1 MEISWF
7 GHSCFR
13 LTERNVAAV
22 VTDPFGPSVGYAV
35 PRLNADIVTVS
46 YDAPEYNNIAACR
59 RARAITGP
67 GEYEM
72 KGVFITGVRTDAK
85 ISGKKSDESKKSTK
99 NTAYVFGYEDSVTV
113 CHLGKMS
120 TIPYQSEVEAL
131 GTVAVLI
138 VPVGG
143 GGGLKAPEAAEV
155 VSLVEPSIVIPM
167 HYKTKQ
173 TDLKLDP
180 ISKFLKEM
188 GCGKVESQESLK
200 IAKSGLPEETQVVV
214 LDVKGV

>member
-1 MEISWF
+1 MITIDLNGLPW
-7 GHSCFR
+7 
-13 LTERNVAAV
+13 LTVLNV
-22 VTDPFGPSVGYAV
+22 P
-35 PRLNADIVTVS
+35 
-46 YDAPEYNNIAACR
+46 
-59 RARAITGP
+59 
-67 GEYEM
+67 
-72 KGVFITGVRTDAK
+72 
-85 ISGKKSDESKKSTK
+85 
-99 NTAYVFGYEDSVTV
+99 V

-180 ISKFLKEM
+180 ISKFLEDM